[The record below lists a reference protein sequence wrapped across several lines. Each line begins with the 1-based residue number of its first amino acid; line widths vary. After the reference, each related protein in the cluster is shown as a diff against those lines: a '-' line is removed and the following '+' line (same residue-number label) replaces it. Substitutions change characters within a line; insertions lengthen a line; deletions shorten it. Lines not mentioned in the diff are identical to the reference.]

1 MPDAVYTDY
10 EFVLGKGDKLFIYTD
25 GVPEA
30 TNEDNKLFSNDRM
43 VDALNEYRNTTPQEI
58 LEGVHQSV
66 NDFVGKRTQFDDLT
80 MLCLEIK

>member
-1 MPDAVYTDY
+1 
-10 EFVLGKGDKLFIYTD
+10 
-25 GVPEA
+25 
-30 TNEDNKLFSNDRM
+30 M